1 MRTVINEKNKR
12 EFKNKTAEA
21 GLTNIW
27 DKDITIEEKY
37 TEWNNKIKKISEEV
51 FIKKRKKKKER
62 KEVRILRR
70 RKKEIKARMNYQ
82 STTEEKRIYRER
94 RKLIDEH
101 VLNYKKEEK
110 KVCIK
115 YVVRKSRCV
124 KSMLEMG

>member
-1 MRTVINEKNKR
+1 MVG

-51 FIKKRKKKKER
+51 FIKKRKKKKEQ

-70 RKKEIKARMNYQ
+70 RKKEIRM
-82 STTEEKRIYRER
+82 R
-94 RKLIDEH
+94 
-101 VLNYKKEEK
+101 
-110 KVCIK
+110 
-115 YVVRKSRCV
+115 
-124 KSMLEMG
+124 MFA